1 MNIAITAPT
10 GHIGSQ
16 LVHRLLASGTQLTL
30 LVRDR
35 RKVAEHAK
43 RGAKVAEGS
52 LTDASFVIE
61 ATKGAEALFWLT
73 PPHLRSDDLRAHQAE
88 LGRNAA
94 ESVRRNRISHVVNI
108 SSIGAD
114 LGRGAGP
121 VDGLHD
127 VERALDAAATNVTH
141 LRCGFFMENFLFS
154 AEAIKKDGCVYL
166 PVRAD
171 TRAPMIATRDIAEVA
186 AEYLLEKDLRG
197 RRVVYVYGPADLTF
211 AEAAATLTKVV
222 GRPVRHVTVTP
233 EQAIAAMV
241 QMGMSAQVAGLM
253 AELDQALDSGHLLSG
268 TPAGPDRRTR
278 TTFEQFARE
287 VIRPAL
293 VEKARSAR
301 DG

>member
-1 MNIAITAPT
+1 MNIAITAPS

-16 LVHRLLASGTQLTL
+16 LVHRLLASGAQVTL
-30 LVRDR
+30 LARDR

-61 ATKGAEALFWLT
+61 ATKGAQALFWLT
-73 PPHLRSDDLRAHQAE
+73 PPDLRSDDLRRYQAR
-88 LGRNAA
+88 LGQIAA
-94 ESVRRNRISHVVNI
+94 ESVRRNAIPHVVNI

-114 LGRGAGP
+114 LGHGTGP

-127 VERALDAAATNVTH
+127 VELALDTSALNVTH

-154 AEAIKKDGCVYL
+154 GASIMKEGCVYL

-171 TRAPMIATRDIAEVA
+171 TRTPMIATRDVAEVA
-186 AEYLLEKDLRG
+186 AEYLLDQNLRG

-211 AEAAATLTKVV
+211 REAAATLTKVL
-222 GRPVRHVTVTP
+222 GRPVKHVVVTP
-233 EQAIAAMV
+233 EQATAAMV
-241 QMGMSAQVAGLM
+241 QMGMSSNVASLM
-253 AELDQALDSGHLLSG
+253 VELDQALDGGRLLSG

-293 VEKARSAR
+293 TEKARSAH
-301 DG
+301 GG